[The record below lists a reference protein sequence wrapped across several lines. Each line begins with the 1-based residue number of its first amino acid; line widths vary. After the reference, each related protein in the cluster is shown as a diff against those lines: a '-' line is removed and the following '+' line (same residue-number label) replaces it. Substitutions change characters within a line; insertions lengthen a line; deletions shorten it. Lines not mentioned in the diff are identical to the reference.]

1 MSVNKFKKTNI
12 YGTLRV
18 IDLSSNDVANFIC
31 NRDITA
37 MGRVTGDSVQ
47 VNNYF
52 QLKKPTSDITPTF
65 TFVDSDASGSEI
77 LGTISADTT
86 LKYIL
91 FDSALDKGFSFNNKI
106 YVTGDIYASAKLN
119 IIGDINAGAIYTSG
133 FIFTNGIYS
142 NGDINTIANMTVS
155 GNSNINSMTLTG
167 DILLSNGTTISQA
180 ELLCLDGATS
190 NLQTQLTSSHTSF
203 TTVLVTATQTT
214 TQYLTATVNTILNN
228 LKINGI
234 LTTINSIT
242 ISPTEL
248 SYLKGLTSNIQAQI
262 SAGGNS
268 DPIFTSL
275 TVSGAVTLP
284 AASITDA
291 NLSANVLLLY
301 NTQSI
306 SGQKSFNNPSNIYY
320 GNTSYLQQV
329 GAGHPYLQFLDS
341 VTATVPNQI
350 LGSIMA
356 DTTNLRM
363 RFYTTFTN
371 GFYFTNNIAITGGLS
386 AVSLTISGAVTLP
399 AASITDANLSANV
412 LLLDNTQSISGQKS
426 LINPANTYRGN
437 FFFLQKLG
445 TTGNPYIQFLDSP
458 TAGVPNQLLCS
469 IYADTNNERMRLDTI
484 FANGFYYTSDITTTG
499 SLKAYALTLTGAII
513 ANTTIITVEQLAYLS
528 GATSNI
534 QTQLNTLAAASGV
547 PSANINIT
555 GSATMGGNL
564 TVNQN
569 AYISG
574 SSTIYGALNALGS
587 LNFTINSIN
596 DTYLTPNVVL
606 LNSVQTISGAKTFS
620 GIMTLTNNIVANLA
634 TITPLQLSYISGTTS
649 NIQTQC
655 NTLTTTTGSL
665 QTQCNTL
672 TTTTGSLQT
681 QCNTLSTT
689 SGSLQTQI
697 NTLAAASGTSPNVV
711 LLDSAQTITG
721 AKTFSGIMTLT
732 NNISA
737 NAATITPV
745 ELSYISGTTSNIQT
759 QLNNATNGYEKIATI
774 SNTYTCVKS
783 ESGTTFTVTGTT
795 VFTITLPNPK
805 MGLNYAFYISNSAA
819 IAPDANITLQTTG
832 EVITGFTPS
841 AQQPMT
847 SLLKLYNKGYVKVI
861 SNDNLWIVVAGEN
874 QDIYTNLL
882 TNYGNTSLTGN
893 TVIGNLTV
901 SGTSDFS
908 ASSISDSALSNNI
921 TFLNS
926 YQVFTATKG
935 FNNGINVLG
944 GSVVF
949 PSGSINDS
957 YLSSNV
963 VLLNTIQTFTAVPI
977 FQYGL
982 SISSGGVLSLPVRS
996 LADNYL
1002 TTNVA
1007 LLTTAQ
1013 TFIGSKT
1020 FTGAMTTTGALTTGT
1035 IDAASITCSNNFT
1048 FTNNI
1053 YSTTT
1058 TSYMRQFVNAT
1069 QCYYDYCANLLFRS
1083 VGATGTTTGKQV
1095 VFDTNG
1101 IITAYGMNGRA
1112 GTSGATTGTSLNFYY
1127 TGGALQV
1134 WNNTTNLGSAT
1145 ICDYRLKENIKPSLP
1160 ILDRLCAIPMFQYEL
1175 KNTGIF
1181 QKNGKHIGCY
1191 AHELKNA
1198 FPELDNIV
1206 FGEKDEMTEDNT
1218 IQPQSLTNEVPLLL
1232 MKAIQELNEK
1242 NNQLKQEIDDLK
1254 KKPTYGAPVGT
1265 VIQHISATLGSPYL
1279 LCDGKV
1285 FDSNIY
1291 SSLFEVLGTNT
1302 TPNLSG
1308 RFIITKSISLY
1319 FYILATN

>member
-106 YVTGDIYASAKLN
+106 YVTGDIHASAKLN

-167 DILLSNGTTISQA
+167 DIILANGTTISQA

-190 NLQTQLTSSHTSF
+190 NLQTQLTSLHTSF

-291 NLSANVLLLY
+291 NLSANVLLLD

-306 SGQKSFNNPSNIYY
+306 SGQKSF
-320 GNTSYLQQV
+320 
-329 GAGHPYLQFLDS
+329 
-341 VTATVPNQI
+341 
-350 LGSIMA
+350 
-356 DTTNLRM
+356 TN
-363 RFYTTFTN
+363 
-371 GFYFTNNIAITGGLS
+371 S
-386 AVSLTISGAVTLP
+386 
-399 AASITDANLSANV
+399 
-412 LLLDNTQSISGQKS
+412 
-426 LINPANTYRGN
+426 ANTYRGN
-437 FFFLQKLG
+437 FFFLQKIG
-445 TTGNPYIQFLDSP
+445 TTGNPYLQFLDSP

-513 ANTTIITVEQLAYLS
+513 ANTTTITVAQLAYLS

-606 LNSVQTISGAKTFS
+606 VNSVQTISGAKTFS

-634 TITPLQLSYISGTTS
+634 TITPVELSYISGTTS
-649 NIQTQC
+649 NI
-655 NTLTTTTGSL
+655 

-711 LLDSAQTITG
+711 LLDSAQTISG

-882 TNYGNTSLTGN
+882 TNYGNTRLTGN

-908 ASSISDSALSNNI
+908 ASSISDGALSNNI

-944 GSVVF
+944 GSVIL

-963 VLLNTIQTFTAVPI
+963 VLLNTIQTFTSVPI

-982 SISSGGVLSLPVRS
+982 SILSGGVLSLPVRS